1 MTIPEILKELEFYTR
16 RFPVE
21 ALQAAVAQREA
32 ITPELLGFIE
42 KAAADPV
49 KFAAQQDCMLPVFAI
64 YLLAFFREK
73 RAYPAIVK
81 MVSGPGDTPSDL
93 IGDTVAEGL
102 HRIFASVYDGDPGP
116 LQRLAANEKADE
128 FVRGAAINAFVVL
141 GHSGQMP
148 REDVVRHLQ
157 SFFRGGLQRE
167 PHEVWNALVCA
178 AADLPAPELLEDVR
192 QAYRDDL
199 ADEYYADLEGIEQN
213 IMGSGSPYRL
223 ENPLIGDPVAEMEGW
238 ACFHDEDK
246 FPNVAFP
253 AAAIENLPPEPD
265 FIPPPPPP
273 PPRPARSTKIGR
285 NEPCPC
291 ELAFAW
297 AALESVKK
305 AGDDVRSL

>member
-102 HRIFASVYDGDPGP
+102 TGFLHRSMMATPTVATPGG
-116 LQRLAANEKADE
+116 K
-128 FVRGAAINAFVVL
+128 
-141 GHSGQMP
+141 
-148 REDVVRHLQ
+148 RE
-157 SFFRGGLQRE
+157 
-167 PHEVWNALVCA
+167 
-178 AADLPAPELLEDVR
+178 
-192 QAYRDDL
+192 
-199 ADEYYADLEGIEQN
+199 
-213 IMGSGSPYRL
+213 
-223 ENPLIGDPVAEMEGW
+223 
-238 ACFHDEDK
+238 
-246 FPNVAFP
+246 
-253 AAAIENLPPEPD
+253 
-265 FIPPPPPP
+265 
-273 PPRPARSTKIGR
+273 GR
-285 NEPCPC
+285 
-291 ELAFAW
+291 
-297 AALESVKK
+297 
-305 AGDDVRSL
+305 